1 MKYNLFFILLLISLQ
16 TIAQNKNQSIG
27 FKENKGQIIDQNG
40 KPNDAVK
47 YLLNSRGFNVQLK
60 KQGFSYDV
68 YEIKKRIKKNHHQEQ
83 NSLVSLHNNKNLP
96 DYILEYS
103 FHRIDIDFINANTN
117 VELITDEASSDYDN
131 YYNVPNKPEGITH
144 VHQYKQITYK
154 NIYPN
159 IDVIFSIPKDTL
171 KTIEYNFVVHPKGN
185 IQDIQLKF
193 SGVTTELNHET
204 LLLKTR
210 FGKMEETL
218 PASWTEDGKYKN
230 EIAVGYTK
238 IKNNVY
244 GFKSSENVFNKT
256 VVIDPVPVRLWGT
269 YYGGENF
276 DFASS
281 IFVKNSFVYLA
292 GTTYSS
298 NNIASSGA
306 YRTYLS
312 SLNGNYDSF
321 LSKLNSDGTR
331 VWGTYYGGEY
341 ADKINQVKVSNNDNI
356 YVGGETLS
364 KTNITTLGSHQQNNV
379 DPIWNNYDGFLVK
392 FDPDGVRQW
401 GTYYGDLKDERINS
415 LTIDLNEYIYI
426 SGETLS
432 DKGIATIGSY
442 QPIRVNQG
450 PYPYDG
456 FIAKFN
462 PNGVREWGTYCG
474 GNNRDGIFDSKLDS
488 NGNLIFLGITTSTSG
503 IATPNSYQEINNGN
517 DGFLMKF
524 DPNGNKIWGTYF
536 GGNSDDFFY
545 YLGIDASDN
554 LYCFGQTISTT
565 GIATSGVF
573 QEVYRSNTITHNSG
587 CIFKLNQNGFKTWG
601 SYFFPETL
609 GGSVSHTGNIYFTG
623 RVEDGFLTTPN
634 AYRETRYNDR
644 GTESYIVK
652 YNTNGQR
659 EWATYFGGEMADNA
673 FITEVD
679 SNSNIYLAGATNSTT
694 NIATP
699 NTYQPNLYP
708 DTNFYTLNSYEAFLV
723 KFKDCSSIATVSNNS
738 PLCGGTTLELKAS
751 GGTNYNWT
759 GPDGFS
765 STLQNPVIQNT
776 SIANSGQY
784 SCAITGTG
792 DCDSALTTDVIIG
805 DTNPPVPNI
814 TTLPTIN
821 GDCSTIILIPS
832 ATDSCDGLILAT
844 TSNPIT
850 NLSQGTHTIVWKY
863 TDSNNNSA
871 TQNQIVN
878 ISNQSITSVSS
889 PQNFCIQQNTTLN
902 NVIITGQ
909 NIKWYDALT
918 NGNNLANTSLL
929 QNGTT
934 YYASQTING
943 CESERVPVSINIQN
957 TATPFVDSNQ
967 IFCASQSPTLSSI
980 SITGTTIKWYDVN
993 GNNLNITIPLQNNQT
1008 YYATQTVNNCESSI
1022 KLNVTVSLIN
1032 SLPANNYS
1040 KAFCDNLNDATEA
1053 INLMNYN
1060 TNLIA
1065 NPNDY
1070 SFNYYTTLIG
1080 AENELSSDKIISPN
1094 NYNILPGE
1102 NIIYVR
1108 INSNTPC
1115 LAIAELKLSLFPK
1128 PNILINDLMPIC
1140 ENSSITI
1147 NAGSNFTNYLWST
1160 GDTNSS
1166 IIITN
1171 PGDYSVLVSN
1181 DYGSIS
1187 CSSTKSFVVK
1197 KSIIA
1202 TITSIET
1209 KDWTDTNNSIII
1221 YTTGIGDYE
1230 YSLDGIHYQVN
1241 NEFSNLANGKYT
1253 VSVRDKNGC
1262 GIVNETVYLLMYPKF
1277 FTPNGDGFNDTW
1289 KIKFSDNEN
1298 DIVIKIFDRFG
1309 KLIKE
1314 LSQNNTWDGT
1324 YLGNQLPADD
1334 YWFTATRHN
1343 TDTEY
1348 KGHFSLKR

>member
-1 MKYNLFFILLLISLQ
+1 MKYSLFFILLLTSIL

-27 FKENKGQIIDQNG
+27 FKENKGQIVDQNG
-40 KPNDAVK
+40 KSNDAVK
-47 YLLNSRGFNVQLK
+47 YLLNSRGLNVQLK

-68 YEIKKRIKKNHHQEQ
+68 YEIKKRIKKHHHQEQ

-103 FHRIDIDFINANTN
+103 FHRIDIDFVNANTN

-171 KTIEYNFVVHPKGN
+171 KTVEYNFVVHPKGN

-218 PASWTEDGKYKN
+218 PASWTEDGKCKK
-230 EIAVGYTK
+230 EITVGYTK

-256 VVIDPVPVRLWGT
+256 VVIDPVPMRLWGT
-269 YYGGENF
+269 YYGGEEEENNF
-276 DFASS
+276 NG
-281 IFVKNSFVYLA
+281 IVKTNNQFVYIGGYTNSLTNISTSGSSQPNLTFYNDGFIA
-292 GTTYSS
+292 KFDSQGQRIWGTYYGGSHNDIFMAIDFDSNENIYATGYTSSTTNIATPGSHQTTY
-298 NNIASSGA
+298 NDWYDGMLIKFDSSGQ
-306 YRTYLS
+306 RI
-312 SLNGNYDSF
+312 
-321 LSKLNSDGTR
+321 
-331 VWGTYYGGEY
+331 WGTYYGGEGI
-341 ADKINQVKVSNNDNI
+341 DQILTIKIDHNQDILVAGTSHSINNIATVNSFKSVVPKASYGNNQGEEGFLTKFTANGQRLWATYYGGNDGHDWISSIDVDTNNNIFCSGTTSSFNGISTTGAYNEVFHYDTILWNDTFVVKFNTNGQRLFGSYYGGTDYDYNTSIKVDNENNFIITGYTRSIDGIGKTNSFQPNNGGSFDSYLAKFTNNGNLIWSTFYGGKGDDGLWGKNSIDIDENNSIYFYSSGTSNNNI
-356 YVGGETLS
+356 STISSYQENLKGYANLY
-364 KTNITTLGSHQQNNV
+364 I
-379 DPIWNNYDGFLVK
+379 VK
-392 FDPDGVRQW
+392 FKPTGERIW
-401 GTYYGDLKDERINS
+401 GTYYGGQVSDYSGDISYYKNGIF
-415 LTIDLNEYIYI
+415 YI
-426 SGETLS
+426 SG
-432 DKGIATIGSY
+432 
-442 QPIRVNQG
+442 
-450 PYPYDG
+450 
-456 FIAKFN
+456 
-462 PNGVREWGTYCG
+462 WTY
-474 GNNRDGIFDSKLDS
+474 
-488 NGNLIFLGITTSTSG
+488 
-503 IATPNSYQEINNGN
+503 
-517 DGFLMKF
+517 
-524 DPNGNKIWGTYF
+524 
-536 GGNSDDFFY
+536 
-545 YLGIDASDN
+545 
-554 LYCFGQTISTT
+554 
-565 GIATSGVF
+565 
-573 QEVYRSNTITHNSG
+573 
-587 CIFKLNQNGFKTWG
+587 
-601 SYFFPETL
+601 
-609 GGSVSHTGNIYFTG
+609 
-623 RVEDGFLTTPN
+623 
-634 AYRETRYNDR
+634 
-644 GTESYIVK
+644 
-652 YNTNGQR
+652 
-659 EWATYFGGEMADNA
+659 
-673 FITEVD
+673 
-679 SNSNIYLAGATNSTT
+679 SNSNIASSDAFQN
-694 NIATP
+694 NIHGIF
-699 NTYQPNLYP
+699 
-708 DTNFYTLNSYEAFLV
+708 DAFLI
-723 KFKDCSSIATVSNNS
+723 KFKDCFSTTIITSNS
-738 PLCGGTTLELKAS
+738 PICGGTTLELKAS

-759 GPDGFS
+759 GPNGFS
-765 STLQNPVIQNT
+765 STLQNPIIPNT
-776 SIANSGQY
+776 SISNSGQY

-792 DCDSALTTDVIIG
+792 DCDSTLTTDVIIG
-805 DTNPPVPNI
+805 DTNPPIPNI

-832 ATDSCDGLILAT
+832 ATDPCDGLILAT
-844 TSNPIT
+844 TSNSIT

-863 TDSNNNSA
+863 TDSNGNST
-871 TQNQIVN
+871 TQNQTVI
-878 ISNQSITSVSS
+878 ISNQAISSVTS
-889 PQNFCIQQNTTLN
+889 PQNFCIQQNVTLN
-902 NVIITGQ
+902 NIIITGQ

-943 CESERVPVSINIQN
+943 CESDRVPISINIQT
-957 TATPFVDSNQ
+957 TATPSADSNQ
-967 IFCASQSPTLSSI
+967 IFCASQNPTLSSI
-980 SITGTTIKWYDVN
+980 QIAGTAIKWYDIN
-993 GNNLNITIPLQNNQT
+993 GNDLTSTILLQNNQT

-1022 KLNVTVSLIN
+1022 KSTVTISLIS

-1040 KAFCDNLNDATEA
+1040 KSFCDNLNDATEA
-1053 INLMNYN
+1053 INLMDYN
-1060 TNLIA
+1060 TNLTA
-1065 NPNDY
+1065 NTNDY

-1080 AENELSSDKIISPN
+1080 AENQLSNAKITNPN
-1094 NYNILPGE
+1094 NYNITLGE
-1102 NIIYVR
+1102 NKIYVR

-1115 LAIAELKLSLFPK
+1115 FAIAELKLSLFPK

-1160 GDTNSS
+1160 GNTNSS

-1187 CSSTKSFVVK
+1187 CSSTKNFVVK

-1221 YTTGIGDYE
+1221 YTTGTGDYE
-1230 YSLDGIHYQVN
+1230 YSLDRIHYQVN

-1262 GIVNETVYLLMYPKF
+1262 GIVNDTVYLLMYPKF

-1298 DIVIKIFDRFG
+1298 DIVIKIFDRYG

-1314 LSQNNTWDGT
+1314 LSQNNSWDGT
-1324 YLGNQLPADD
+1324 YIGNQLPADD
-1334 YWFTATRHN
+1334 YWFTATRPN

>member
-1 MKYNLFFILLLISLQ
+1 MKYSLFFILLLTSIL

-27 FKENKGQIIDQNG
+27 FKENKGQIVDQNG
-40 KPNDAVK
+40 KSNDAVK
-47 YLLNSRGFNVQLK
+47 YLLNSRGLNVQLK

-68 YEIKKRIKKNHHQEQ
+68 YEIKKRIKKHHHQEQ

-103 FHRIDIDFINANTN
+103 FHRIDIDFVNANTN

-171 KTIEYNFVVHPKGN
+171 KTVEYNFVVHPKGN

-218 PASWTEDGKYKN
+218 PASWTEDGKCKN

-312 SLNGNYDSF
+312 SLSGNYDSF

-488 NGNLIFLGITTSTSG
+488 NGNLIFLGITNSTSG

-609 GGSVSHTGNIYFTG
+609 GGSVSQTGNIYFTG

-723 KFKDCSSIATVSNNS
+723 KFKDCSSLATVSNNS
-738 PLCGGTTLELKAS
+738 PICGGTTLELKAS

-759 GPDGFS
+759 GPNGFS
-765 STLQNPVIQNT
+765 STLQNPIIPNT
-776 SIANSGQY
+776 SISNSGQY

-792 DCDSALTTDVIIG
+792 DCDSTLTTDVTIG
-805 DTNPPVPNI
+805 DTNPPIPNI

-844 TSNPIT
+844 TSNSIT

-863 TDSNNNSA
+863 TDSNGNST
-871 TQNQIVN
+871 TQNQTVI
-878 ISNQSITSVSS
+878 ISNQAISSVTS
-889 PQNFCIQQNTTLN
+889 PQNFCIQQNVTLN
-902 NVIITGQ
+902 NIIITGQ

-943 CESERVPVSINIQN
+943 CESDRVPISINIQT
-957 TATPFVDSNQ
+957 TATPSVDSNQ
-967 IFCASQSPTLSSI
+967 IFCASQNPTLSSI
-980 SITGTTIKWYDVN
+980 QIAGTAIKWYDIN
-993 GNNLNITIPLQNNQT
+993 GNDLTSTILLQNNQT

-1022 KLNVTVSLIN
+1022 KSTVTISLIS

-1040 KAFCDNLNDATEA
+1040 KSFCDNLNDATEA
-1053 INLMNYN
+1053 INLMDYN

-1065 NPNDY
+1065 NTNDY
-1070 SFNYYTTLIG
+1070 SFNFYTTLIG
-1080 AENELSSDKIISPN
+1080 AENQLSTAKITNPN
-1094 NYNILPGE
+1094 NYNITLGE
-1102 NIIYVR
+1102 NKVYVR
-1108 INSNTPC
+1108 INSNKPC
-1115 LAIAELKLSLFPK
+1115 FAIAELKLSLFPK

-1140 ENSSITI
+1140 ENSSVTI

-1160 GDTNSS
+1160 GATTPF
-1166 IIITN
+1166 IVITN
-1171 PGDYSVLVSN
+1171 PGDYSVLVSK
-1181 DYGSIS
+1181 DYSSIS
-1187 CSSTKSFVVK
+1187 CSTNKNFSVK
-1197 KSIIA
+1197 KSTLA
-1202 TITSIET
+1202 NITSIET

-1221 YTTGIGDYE
+1221 YTTGTGDYE

-1262 GIVNETVYLLMYPKF
+1262 GIVNDTVYLLMYPKF

-1289 KIKFSDNEN
+1289 KIKFSNNEN
-1298 DIVIKIFDRFG
+1298 DIVIKIFDRYG

-1314 LSQNNTWDGT
+1314 LSQNNSWDGT
-1324 YLGNQLPADD
+1324 YIGNQLPADD
-1334 YWFTATRHN
+1334 YWFTATRPN